1 MRSYIAYLTLG
12 TLAAAGLA
20 LAQDLPVAQD
30 QTTAQAQSQDQQQP
44 PTQQNRG
51 WRRVGDPAP
60 SDVAN
65 QAPNYPSGGPYQGQP
80 SDPRAYDNGTPPQ
93 QQQHQY
99 PPQYQYPQSGQAPNT
114 NNGVIPST
122 LTLKPGTYLSVRID
136 QALSSDHNHAGDG
149 FSATIVKPV
158 IVDGVVVAAPG
169 QTVGGRVTDAKKAGY
184 VEGTSRLGIALTDM
198 TLVDGANVPVHS
210 QLISRNGP
218 TSVGRDVAAIGGTT
232 ALGAAIGA
240 AADWGRGA
248 AIGAAAGAAAGLIG
262 VLVTRGVPTHIGP
275 EDVLTFRVQD
285 PITIS
290 TDRSPQSFHW
300 AQPGDYGEGGSQPQ
314 LARRPPPPN
323 GVAGPIPAPGPYY
336 YGPGPGYYPYYYGPG
351 VSFYFGG
358 PGYYYHGGG
367 YYYRPGYYYGHH

>member
-122 LTLKPGTYLSVRID
+122 LTLKP
-136 QALSSDHNHAGDG
+136 
-149 FSATIVKPV
+149 
-158 IVDGVVVAAPG
+158 
-169 QTVGGRVTDAKKAGY
+169 
-184 VEGTSRLGIALTDM
+184 
-198 TLVDGANVPVHS
+198 
-210 QLISRNGP
+210 
-218 TSVGRDVAAIGGTT
+218 
-232 ALGAAIGA
+232 GA